1 MEEAMVNFSLNVRL
15 DSGPPHIQYQL
26 WTAYSSP
33 SFHFFFRC
41 LFSLF
46 LFLLF
51 FVARRP
57 AIYTR
62 ASGEKRE
69 IYNNKAPG
77 ITGTSVPR
85 RPVVGCN
92 RWRHKPMSTRNLE
105 FLTPSRWLA
114 TTRGSRH
121 LIVPTATNVPLVSLV
136 VSFSLSLSLSRA
148 HTGLCPFSL
157 SCASFFLFSSFA
169 PSFWTWP
176 HSGSTCMACTPK
188 YHVVLQ
194 AAVRSDRSTRRISTQ
209 RGWQSVWPDRTV
221 HTGVVERCTPRRL
234 LWKSSMVSKK
244 GARLSW

>member
-1 MEEAMVNFSLNVRL
+1 MVNFSLNVRL
-15 DSGPPHIQYQL
+15 DSGPPRIQYQL

-41 LFSLF
+41 LLSPF

-62 ASGEKRE
+62 ATGEKRE

-121 LIVPTATNVPLVSLV
+121 LIVPTATNVPLISLI

-148 HTGLCPFSL
+148 HTGIVSFFSYTFVSRRVLPFSSSL
-157 SCASFFLFSSFA
+157 PPLPVSERGPIRVQPAWRIHQSTMLFYKLPCVA
-169 PSFWTWP
+169 IVARA
-176 HSGSTCMACTPK
+176 G
-188 YHVVLQ
+188 L
-194 AAVRSDRSTRRISTQ
+194 VRS
-209 RGWQSVWPDRTV
+209 
-221 HTGVVERCTPRRL
+221 VVGSLSDQIGQYTP
-234 LWKSSMVSKK
+234 
-244 GARLSW
+244 G

>member
-1 MEEAMVNFSLNVRL
+1 MVNFSLNVRL

-148 HTGLCPFSL
+148 HTECVLFLFLVLPFSSSLPSLPVSERGPIRVQPAWRVHQSTMLFYKLPCVAIVARAGLVRNVVGSL
-157 SCASFFLFSSFA
+157 SDQI
-169 PSFWTWP
+169 
-176 HSGSTCMACTPK
+176 GQYTP
-188 YHVVLQ
+188 V
-194 AAVRSDRSTRRISTQ
+194 
-209 RGWQSVWPDRTV
+209 
-221 HTGVVERCTPRRL
+221 
-234 LWKSSMVSKK
+234 
-244 GARLSW
+244 

>member
-15 DSGPPHIQYQL
+15 DSGPPRIQYQL

-41 LFSLF
+41 LLSFF

-62 ASGEKRE
+62 ATGEKRE

-121 LIVPTATNVPLVSLV
+121 LIVPTATNVPLISLV
-136 VSFSLSLSLSRA
+136 VSFSLSLPLSRA
-148 HTGLCPFSL
+148 HTGIV
-157 SCASFFLFSSFA
+157 SFFSFLRFLFPLLFLRSQFLNVV
-169 PSFWTWP
+169 PFGFNL
-176 HSGSTCMACTPK
+176 HGVYQSTMLFYKLPCVAI
-188 YHVVLQ
+188 VARAGL
-194 AAVRSDRSTRRISTQ
+194 VRSVFGNLSDQIGQ
-209 RGWQSVWPDRTV
+209 Y
-221 HTGVVERCTPRRL
+221 TP
-234 LWKSSMVSKK
+234 V
-244 GARLSW
+244 

>member
-15 DSGPPHIQYQL
+15 DSGPPRIQYQL

-41 LFSLF
+41 LLSFF

-62 ASGEKRE
+62 ATGEKRE

-121 LIVPTATNVPLVSLV
+121 LIVPTATNVPLISLV

-148 HTGLCPFSL
+148 HTGIV
-157 SCASFFLFSSFA
+157 SFFSFLCFLFPLLFLRSQFLNVA
-169 PSFWTWP
+169 PFGFNL
-176 HSGSTCMACTPK
+176 H
-188 YHVVLQ
+188 
-194 AAVRSDRSTRRISTQ
+194 
-209 RGWQSVWPDRTV
+209 
-221 HTGVVERCTPRRL
+221 GVYTKVPCCFTSCR
-234 LWKSSMVSKK
+234 
-244 GARLSW
+244 A